1 MAPMGCESWNQMLT
15 PDCELE
21 SASSVGS
28 EGGGPGGSGH
38 LPLAAP
44 FTAPQRAAGAPA
56 QSVVPQQNK
65 GVQ

>member
-15 PDCELE
+15 PDSELE

-28 EGGGPGGSGH
+28 EGGGLGGSCH

-44 FTAPQRAAGAPA
+44 FTAPQRAAGRCHEA
-56 QSVVPQQNK
+56 
-65 GVQ
+65 